1 MPAEKQ
7 ANKPVNRGLRRFV
20 VYGSM
25 LAFLVIGLSVLV
37 RVPMFNAWLSGFVAS
52 QLRASLGEDVLIE
65 DIEVSLVP
73 LAVDAGPIVV
83 LHEGLSALEVE
94 RVSIDFDW
102 MGLGGINTLH
112 LENPQANLHAVDGQ
126 LREFPGLT
134 WGADSVQQLP
144 WDTLSIRGGQLSLDV
159 DSGAT
164 QIALQDIDLE
174 PTGHGVG
181 DASIGRIQL
190 ARGDWIQEA
199 EDVRLRSLVLR
210 TDQLGADNLL
220 LETDL
225 VRLEGGVSLDGLERE
240 LSGEVQ
246 VALNLAELNPLLPEE
261 SELDGKIETRL
272 LLSGQ
277 GTEMV
282 AQGQLK
288 AQTKLTRRK
297 IRTHVTELSELQGE
311 VQLNRDG
318 LVLIGAEGPYGGGQ
332 LRLDLRSGWR
342 GEDAEIQLS
351 GQQLDLEHIL
361 REESGFPVPWV
372 GMTGSIE
379 AKLRGSFAPFSL
391 AGGAAVEGRDFR
403 VVPRGLRSGRPTT
416 LELPAASLEGNVLL
430 NSAGTAVEIENFET
444 AKSQGDAELFMGRG
458 PFPVFDLRFDLG
470 DLDYTDLVPLGEIG
484 LVGDGS
490 LEGRV
495 WGRLGRP
502 LKADGL
508 AKAQN
513 FEALG
518 LPWADRIETRILT
531 EDLKRIEFQPLHA
544 WKGDSKLQG
553 SLELDFQPTG
563 LLMAIDLLLP
573 DTRVEDLLDIVIQ
586 DHGVTGA
593 AEGTLSL
600 SGVPNRLSGDAELE
614 LAMVEL
620 LGEPFTD
627 GRLVA
632 RVEEGRI
639 VLDPLRLSREE
650 ARETVWFRGAIE
662 SSNWELDGRL
672 GVDRVALRSERTR
685 GLLQG
690 DLYANI
696 AVGGSLMSP
705 IPKGRIALREGQFLT
720 EEVGVS
726 LFDFARIDQEL
737 VWSGALFEEALA
749 VRARQHLGGELGF
762 SLEGGWRSFP
772 LHAFQPVGRDGR
784 PISALLDGSFVLQ
797 GNWASGVD
805 SLHGRAIAER
815 LDFHWGEHRLRNR
828 DPWVMD
834 VIGGEAM
841 AEGLVLAGSGMEV
854 SGQMA
859 YDSAG
864 ARAQADGMVLLG
876 LMPAFFPGIELAE
889 GPVTINVDADS
900 ARDEAKVRVEAVTTG
915 ASLRTEWFP
924 HALEGFTCRLV
935 ASEQGYNLSGLGGSL
950 GGGRAAMSGF
960 VEAEA
965 WTPTRFDLQGQ
976 LERGRI
982 RYLTFLPTLEGDA
995 RLALEGPVDSLSLNG
1010 DIELSSVRFTERID
1024 WEQWVIDIRES
1035 KLAEEVDTTL
1045 DDPLFSM
1052 NLTVRGQGAARIR
1065 NNLAHGDAD
1074 VDLQVIGDTIRPG
1087 VLGTVRMRPGGRM
1100 FVQDR
1105 EFEVARA
1112 ELHYVDPWS
1121 FDPELDILLN
1131 TDIRSRED
1139 LYQIDYQVGGP
1150 FSDWYTVASSQ
1161 PSLSQAD
1168 INALLLFGLTR
1179 EELERFGGV
1188 NAALLMEGADL
1199 LLHGVGFDNRALERL
1214 GGGSLPFDRVELVT
1228 GVSERGNQV
1237 SSETRV
1243 LLEKQV
1249 SDPYN
1254 LDLRVEFNPFRNVE
1268 NVVELEKQVG
1278 DSLYLTLYR
1287 SSLEQERSVD
1297 LGGAYGLDFKLRWE
1311 VE

>member
-1 MPAEKQ
+1 MPTEKQ
-7 ANKPVNRGLRRFV
+7 ANKPISRGLRRLV
-20 VYGSM
+20 VYGGM
-25 LAFLVIGLSVLV
+25 LVFLVGGLAILV
-37 RVPMFNAWLSGFVAS
+37 RVPLFNAWLSGFISS
-52 QLRASLGEDVLIE
+52 QLRASLGEDVVIE
-65 DIEVSLVP
+65 DIQVSLVP
-73 LAVDAGPIVV
+73 FEVDAGPIVV
-83 LHEGLSALEVE
+83 LHEGLPALEVD

-112 LENPQANLHAVDGQ
+112 LEKPKANLHAVDGQ

-134 WGADSVQQLP
+134 WGAESVQQLP
-144 WDTLSIRGGQLSLDV
+144 WETLSIHEGSL
-159 DSGAT
+159 
-164 QIALQDIDLE
+164 LLDLDE
-174 PTGHGVG
+174 GSSEVVLENMELTPTGSGVG
-181 DASIGRIQL
+181 DAFIERIQWT
-190 ARGDWIQEA
+190 RGDWSQEA
-199 EDVRLRSLVLR
+199 ENVRLRSLVLR
-210 TDQLGADNLL
+210 PDRMGADSVL
-220 LETDL
+220 LETEL
-225 VRLEGGVSLDGLERE
+225 LRLEGGMALSGSERS
-240 LSGEVQ
+240 LSGELQ
-246 VALNLAELNPLLPEE
+246 VALDLDQLNPLLPEE
-261 SELDGKIETRL
+261 SELEGKVEATLVLGGRG
-272 LLSGQ
+272 SDR
-277 GTEMV
+277 V
-282 AQGQLK
+282 ARGPLR

-297 IRTHVTELSELQGE
+297 IRTHVTEFTELQGE
-311 VQLNRDG
+311 LLLTQEG
-318 LVLIGAEGPYGGGQ
+318 LELVGAEGPYGGG
-332 LRLDLRSGWR
+332 RLEVNLRSSWNGSDTEVR
-342 GEDAEIQLS
+342 LE
-351 GQQLDLEHIL
+351 GQQLELEDIL

-372 GMTGSIE
+372 GMGGSLV
-379 AKLRGSFAPFSL
+379 ASLRGSFVPFSL
-391 AGGAAVEGRDFR
+391 AGSAEIEGQNFR
-403 VVPRGLRSGRPTT
+403 VVPRGIRSGLPTT
-416 LELPAASLEGNVLL
+416 FALPKASLQGEVLL
-430 NSAGTAVEIENFET
+430 NSAGTAVEIRSFDT
-444 AKSQGDAELFMGRG
+444 GKSRGVADLFMGRG
-458 PFPVFDLRFDLG
+458 PFPVFDLRFNLG
-470 DLDYTDLVPLGEIG
+470 DLDYTDLAPLGEIE
-484 LVGDGS
+484 LAGDGS

-502 LKADGL
+502 LQAEGL
-508 AKAQN
+508 AKARD

-518 LPWADRIETRILT
+518 LPWADRIETRIAT
-531 EDLKRIEFQPLHA
+531 RDLKRIQFQPLHA
-544 WKGDSKLQG
+544 WKGKSKLQG

-563 LLMAIDLLLP
+563 LLMSIDMLLP
-573 DTRVEDLLDIVIQ
+573 DTRVEDLLDIVIE

-600 SGVPNRLSGDAELE
+600 AGDPKRLSGDAELE
-614 LAMVEL
+614 LAMVQV
-620 LGEPFTD
+620 LGESFTD
-627 GRLVA
+627 GRLLA
-632 RVEEGRI
+632 RVKEGRI

-650 ARETVWFRGAIE
+650 ARETVWFRGAID
-662 SSNWELDGRL
+662 SSDWTMQGRL
-672 GVDRVALRSERTR
+672 GADRVALRPERTR
-685 GLLQG
+685 GLLRG

-696 AVGGSLMSP
+696 SVGGSIMSP
-705 IPKGRIALREGQFLT
+705 IPKGRIALRDGRFLN

-726 LFDFARIDQEL
+726 LFDFARVDQEL
-737 VWSGALFEEALA
+737 IWSGELFEDALA
-749 VRARQHLGGELGF
+749 VRARQQLGGQQDF

-772 LHAFQPVGRDGR
+772 LHAFQPTGRDGR
-784 PISALLDGSFVLQ
+784 AINALLDGSFVFQ
-797 GNWASGVD
+797 GNWAEGLG
-805 SLHGRAIAER
+805 SLHGRAIADR

-828 DPWVMD
+828 EPWVAD
-834 VIGGEAM
+834 VISGEFF
-841 AEGLVLAGSGMEV
+841 AEGLVFAGSGMELV
-854 SGQMA
+854 GRVTHDGLGS
-859 YDSAG
+859 
-864 ARAQADGMVLLG
+864 RAEAEGMVLLG

-889 GPVTINVDADS
+889 GPVTVKLDADS
-900 ARDEAKVRVEAVTTG
+900 AREGAKVRVEAITTG

-924 HALEGFTCRLV
+924 HALENFTCRLL
-935 ASEQGYNLSGLGGSL
+935 ASEQGYNIAGLGGSL
-950 GGGRAAMSGF
+950 GGGRASLSGYI
-960 VEAEA
+960 EAQQ
-965 WTPTRFDLQGQ
+965 WWPSRFDLQGQ

-995 RLALEGPVDSLSLNG
+995 RLALEGPVEDLNLNG
-1010 DIELSSVRFTERID
+1010 DIQLSSVRFTERID
-1024 WEQWVIDIRES
+1024 WEQWVIDVRES
-1035 KLAEEVDTTL
+1035 KLAEEVQTTL
-1045 DDPLFSM
+1045 EDPLFSM
-1052 NLTVRGQGAARIR
+1052 NLSVQGQGAARIR

-1087 VLGTVRMRPGGRM
+1087 VVGTVRMQSGGRM

-1131 TDIRSRED
+1131 ADIRSRED
-1139 LYQIDYQVGGP
+1139 LYQIDYQIGGP

-1214 GGGSLPFDRVELVT
+1214 GGGTLPFDRVELVT

-1237 SSETRV
+1237 SSETRI